1 MSSAEFVEYMAS
13 YQVDQRGG
21 VYDDLRAGAIASTI
35 ANIHRDRKARS
46 EPFGCFDMTPWSEHH
61 AAANDAEPVLLD
73 DPEEQAKL
81 IERVMFPR
89 RE

>member
-1 MSSAEFVEYMAS
+1 MAS

-46 EPFGCFDMTPWSEHH
+46 DPFSCFDMTPWSEHH
-61 AAANDAEPVLLD
+61 LAAHSAEAILLD

-81 IERVMFPR
+81 IESVMFPR
-89 RE
+89 RD